1 MTYKILIVVQS
12 LSGNTFS
19 FVEYAKENFPSHE
32 YTIVEPRALLRDA
45 SVIGSFE
52 NFDKIMIGA
61 YTWDMGKI
69 PAHMKRWLIENREQ
83 LMEQDCLIF
92 GSGWSIYETY
102 CKAVESM
109 NFILDNRF
117 KMTPFELRFDPSV
130 EVEAV
135 KTLED
140 WMEEK

>member
-19 FVEYAKENFPSHE
+19 FVEYTKENFPSHE

-45 SVIGSFE
+45 NVIGSFE

-69 PAHMKRWLIENREQ
+69 PAHMKRWLIENRE
-83 LMEQDCLIF
+83 
-92 GSGWSIYETY
+92 SIYETY

-117 KMTPFELRFDPSV
+117 KMIPFELRFDPSV

-135 KTLED
+135 KTLKD